1 MSTLPIRAP
10 QLAPSWSFPSFGR
23 FIAILTI
30 VLEVFAEAQ
39 QQAAEAQRR
48 YSFMDW

>member
-10 QLAPSWSFPSFGR
+10 HFAASWSFPSFGR
-23 FIAILTI
+23 FLSILAT
-30 VLEVFAEAQ
+30 VVEVFVEAQ
-39 QQAAEAQRR
+39 QQAAAAQRR